1 MWEKTICKKEVTLVS
16 LWIRSNANGLERL
29 NITKNFVDTENTIIY
44 NIKNIDTNTLLCGK

>member
-1 MWEKTICKKEVTLVS
+1 MWEKTICKKELTLVS

>member
-1 MWEKTICKKEVTLVS
+1 MWEKTICKKELTLVS

-29 NITKNFVDTENTIIY
+29 NITKNFLDTENTIIY

>member
-1 MWEKTICKKEVTLVS
+1 MWEKTICKKELTLVS

-29 NITKNFVDTENTIIY
+29 NITKNLLDTENTIIY

>member
-1 MWEKTICKKEVTLVS
+1 MWEKTICKKRILS

-29 NITKNFVDTENTIIY
+29 NITKNFLHTENTIIY